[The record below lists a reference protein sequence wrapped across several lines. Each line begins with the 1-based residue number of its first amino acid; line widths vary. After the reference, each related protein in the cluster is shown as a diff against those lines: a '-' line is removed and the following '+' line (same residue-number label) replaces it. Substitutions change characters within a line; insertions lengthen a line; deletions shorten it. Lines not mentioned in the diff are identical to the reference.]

1 MNTYSNENFTLLI
14 VGTFE
19 LYTRKVLEMFANKH
33 RETIEYISLLFMKN
47 TNFLRI
53 QLESF
58 LRSRMRNFQSSIFI

>member
-19 LYTRKVLEMFANKH
+19 LYTRKVFEMFANKH